1 VSIEKDVR
9 PISDP
14 LAAVA
19 TLIGR
24 AELREAVVRVE
35 LQATREQAALLR
47 EEELRRLLEQA
58 GAFYIAAVS
67 VNVERSERRRYAGVE
82 QELLSGLTPRRAL
95 ELYLRSKQPPLAAAR
110 IAALLAAADELIG
123 AEAAAPPVNQSITTP

>member
-1 VSIEKDVR
+1 
-9 PISDP
+9 
-14 LAAVA
+14 
-19 TLIGR
+19 
-24 AELREAVVRVE
+24 VVRVE

-123 AEAAAPPVNQSITTP
+123 AEAAAPSVNQPITTP